1 MSIICKSSNEYL
13 DETFRYVELY
23 RENVHEY
30 QDRAIDFMRK
40 NPFSALFID
49 LGLGKTIIS
58 WTLIDQLIMAEE
70 CNRVLIIAPKR
81 VANQTWPNE
90 AKLWSHICCYKPYL
104 IREDP
109 RLSKAVE
116 LGMKVFKKTNPDDY
130 ADKECREKHRL
141 KLNKIHVKDLF
152 KKTKS
157 QIHIISKENVEFL
170 VDVWG
175 SAWPYDTVIIDESS
189 CFKDPSSKRFKALAR
204 VRPFMKRLHELTATP
219 VAEGYLG
226 LFAQIYLIDNGK
238 LFGKSF
244 FKFKQ
249 HYFDENPYTRRLTIK
264 PWAEAD
270 ICQKIS
276 SMCLTMKAHDYL
288 DISAPIAI
296 AEPVYLDESAKSKYN
311 SLLKDFVLD
320 IDKHTAIEAETAAAL
335 CQKLL
340 QMASGSVYETKL
352 VETIPGQF
360 SKERITHK
368 IHDCKIEALRDLVD
382 QYPGESFLVGYN
394 FNSSLKTLMDSFPK
408 AVQMD
413 AKGEMVNQWNKGKL
427 DMLLVHPQ
435 SAGHG
440 LNMQH
445 GGRRLIF
452 FDLPWSLELYQQLIG
467 RLARQGQKQVVYIH
481 HLISKGTIDEDVY
494 NALIGKSQIQDVFFK
509 ILKKL
514 RG

>member
-1 MSIICKSSNEYL
+1 VSIMWKNLNTYL
-13 DETFRYVELY
+13 AETFAHVELY

-30 QDRAIDFMRK
+30 QNQAIEFMYK

-58 WTLIDQLIMAEE
+58 WTLIDRLIMSEE
-70 CNRVLIIAPKR
+70 CGRVLIIAPKR

-90 AKLWSHICCYKPYL
+90 AKQWSHICCYKPYL
-104 IREDP
+104 IREDT
-109 RLSKAVE
+109 RLVKSVE
-116 LGMKVFKKTNPDDY
+116 HGMKAFKKSNPKDY
-130 ADKECREKHRL
+130 AVKATRENHRL

-152 KKTKS
+152 NKTKS

-175 SAWPYDTVIIDESS
+175 SSWPYDTVIIDESS
-189 CFKDPSSKRFKALAR
+189 CFKDPSSNRFKALAR
-204 VRPFMKRLHELTATP
+204 VRPFMKRMHQLTATP

-226 LFAQIYLIDNGK
+226 LFAQIYLLDRGA

-264 PWAEAD
+264 PWSEAD

-276 SMCLTMKAHDYL
+276 SMCLTMKAQDYL
-288 DISAPIAI
+288 DISAPISI
-296 AEPVYLDESAKSKYN
+296 AEPVYLDDAAKSKYN
-311 SLLKDFVLD
+311 ALLKDFVLD
-320 IDKHTAIEAETAAAL
+320 IDQSTTIEAETAAAL

-340 QMASGSVYETKL
+340 QMASGSIYETRLTEVKPD
-352 VETIPGQF
+352 EFI
-360 SKERITHK
+360 KDRITHK
-368 IHDCKIEALRDLVD
+368 IHDCKIQALKDLVD
-382 QYPGESFLVGYN
+382 QYPDESFLVGYN
-394 FNSSLKTLMDSFPK
+394 FNSSLKTLTDSFPK

-481 HLISKGTIDEDVY
+481 HLITKDTIDDDVY
-494 NALIGKSQIQDVFFK
+494 SALRNKSQIQDVFFK